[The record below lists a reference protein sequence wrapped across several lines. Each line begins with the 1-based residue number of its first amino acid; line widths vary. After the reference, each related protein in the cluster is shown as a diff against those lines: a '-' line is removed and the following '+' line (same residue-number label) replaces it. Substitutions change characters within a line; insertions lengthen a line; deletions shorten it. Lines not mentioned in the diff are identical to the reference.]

1 MFGVVFGSTSF
12 LIQLAFEREIE
23 SYVEKVQAQISNNY
37 QKLLNKVQKE
47 VHATATDG
55 RLHRVIE
62 REGRFPYL
70 PAPEFDLLEYGTAD
84 GRLLHPDTRVGQR
97 TPTYHSLDDEE
108 GHIQLRSV
116 PGQDDLGLQY
126 VVQVTE
132 AGEWGFV
139 TGGYRLQKWLETTQ
153 TSIQSDEHPIF
164 LVGKSKGSTAISFN
178 TEPEAAATED
188 WLPLNF
194 ASQTAQGRGWFKSLP
209 SWLPEQKVFLQGTEE
224 TGGPAFTAFR
234 ITPFNSPFATTRETP
249 AVGLIVAYSHERQA
263 KWQQQ
268 LTIILLLSGIAGLA
282 LVYLISYVI
291 SRRITRPIAVL
302 REGVSHIAAGDLDH
316 RVKIRSRNEV
326 GQLAEGFNQMAQDLK
341 QSMEER
347 MAAERA
353 ATWRDA
359 ARQVAHEVKN
369 PLFPIRLSVEN
380 LQQAKSN
387 PEVFEQ
393 IFSECTDTVIEEV
406 DRIGK
411 LIDEF
416 HQFAR
421 MPKPQRKWSQLNDIV
436 KSVLTLY
443 TGGHISDLKQENGAE
458 ARHHDDRDRVTA
470 EVALMSAE
478 QVDSVLQDS
487 TEKFWLENISKI
499 KVRTELAPLP
509 LLLFDPEQITQ
520 ALGNLLKNAI
530 EAMPEG
536 GSLTVKTDF
545 TPNGIVPQAHTR
557 LASQSAVGGRSEHVM
572 TGEDDNNRH
581 TPSSRR
587 QEDLV
592 ADESGGNRHVPTAD
606 GFRQPTAM
614 NGVVSLEIQDTGHG
628 MSEETM
634 ANLFVPYYTTKSAAN
649 GRGLGVPIVRRIV
662 TEHGADIDFQSTEGE
677 GTTVRIHFPHNQG
690 TRSEAFTSTTEDLI
704 PHTRLVTELETER
717 SRQSSVVSR
726 QSREK
731 KIRKLASVLKFG
743 S

>member
-1 MFGVVFGSTSF
+1 MRNRLSALRFHDKIFIAYGFVFLVMFGVVFGSTSF
-12 LIQLAFEREIE
+12 LIRLAFKREID
-23 SYVEKVQAQISNNY
+23 SYVERVQAQISNNY

-47 VHATATDG
+47 VHATATDV

-62 REGRFPYL
+62 GESSSFPYL
-70 PAPEFDLLEYGTAD
+70 PAPEFDFLEYGTTD
-84 GRLLHPDTRVGQR
+84 GRLLYPDTRIGRR
-97 TPTYHSLDDEE
+97 TRTHNSLDNEE
-108 GHIQLRSV
+108 GHIQLRNI
-116 PGQDDLGLQY
+116 PQQRDLGLQY

-139 TGGYRLQKWLETTQ
+139 TGGYLLQTWLETTQ
-153 TSIQSDEHPIF
+153 TTIQSDEHPIF
-164 LVGKSKGSTAISFN
+164 LVGRSQMSGATSFDL
-178 TEPEAAATED
+178 EPKTTATED
-188 WLPLNF
+188 WLPLNY

-209 SWLPEQKVFLQGTEE
+209 SWLPERKVFLQGTEE
-224 TGGPAFTAFR
+224 TGGRAFTAFR

-249 AVGLIVAYSHERQA
+249 AVGLVVAYSHERQMR
-263 KWQQQ
+263 WQQQ
-268 LTIILLLSGIAGLA
+268 LTITLLLSGIGGLA
-282 LVYLISYVI
+282 LVYLISYII
-291 SRRITRPIAVL
+291 SRRITRPIAIL
-302 REGVSHIAAGDLDH
+302 REGVSHIAAGDLEH

-436 KSVLTLY
+436 TSVLTLY
-443 TGGHISDLKQENGAE
+443 TGRHISDLEQEN
-458 ARHHDDRDRVTA
+458 
-470 EVALMSAE
+470 EVAPMSSE

-509 LLLFDPEQITQ
+509 LLLVDPEQITQ

-536 GSLTVKTDF
+536 GLLEVKTYF
-545 TPNGIVPQAHTR
+545 TPNG
-557 LASQSAVGGRSEHVM
+557 SQSEHAM
-572 TGEDDNNRH
+572 AGENDNNRH
-581 TPSSRR
+581 TLSSS
-587 QEDLV
+587 QQKNLV
-592 ADESGGNRHVPTAD
+592 IDENDSNHHAPKIID
-606 GFRQPTAM
+606 GT
-614 NGVVSLEIQDTGHG
+614 VSMEIQDTGHG
-628 MSEETM
+628 MSQETM
-634 ANLFVPYYTTKSAAN
+634 ANLFVPYYTTKSEAN

-662 TEHGADIDFQSTEGE
+662 TEHGADIDFQSNEGE
-677 GTTVRIHFPHNQG
+677 GTTVRIHFPYNQE
-690 TRSEAFTSTTEDLI
+690 TRSEAFTAATGELI
-704 PHTRLVTELETER
+704 PHTDLITELETEDPTIDA
-717 SRQSSVVSR
+717 
-726 QSREK
+726 K
-731 KIRKLASVLKFG
+731 D
-743 S
+743 

>member
-1 MFGVVFGSTSF
+1 MRNKLSTLRFHDKIFIAYGLVFLVMFGVVFGSTSF
-12 LIQLAFEREIE
+12 LIQLAFKREID
-23 SYVEKVQAQISNNY
+23 SYVGRVQTQISNNY
-37 QKLLNKVQKE
+37 QKLLKKVQKE
-47 VHATATDG
+47 VHTTANDA

-62 REGRFPYL
+62 SESRFPYL

-84 GRLLHPDTRVGQR
+84 GKLLYPDTKIGQR
-97 TPTYHSLDDEE
+97 TRTYNSLDDDE
-108 GHIQLRSV
+108 GHIRLRSI
-116 PGQDDLGLQY
+116 PLQSDLGLQY
-126 VVQVTE
+126 MVQVTE

-139 TGGYRLQKWLETTQ
+139 TGGYLLQTWLETTQ
-153 TSIQSDEHPIF
+153 TTIQSDEHPIF
-164 LVGKSKGSTAISFN
+164 LIGRSQMSDATSFD
-178 TEPEAAATED
+178 TEPKATAAED

-209 SWLPEQKVFLQGTEE
+209 SWLPERKIFLQGTEE
-224 TGGPAFTAFR
+224 TGGRAFTAFR
-234 ITPFNSPFATTRETP
+234 ITPFNSPFATTREKP
-249 AVGLIVAYSHERQA
+249 VVGLIVAYSHERQVR
-263 KWQQQ
+263 WQRQ
-268 LTIILLLSGIAGLA
+268 LTITLLLSGIGGLA
-282 LVYLISYVI
+282 LVYLISYII
-291 SRRITRPIAVL
+291 SRRMTRPIAML

-316 RVKIRSRNEV
+316 RVKIQSRNEV
-326 GQLAEGFNQMAQDLK
+326 GQLAEGFNQMARDLK
-341 QSMEER
+341 QNMEER

-436 KSVLTLY
+436 RTVLTLY
-443 TGGHISDLKQENGAE
+443 TGRHIPDLEQEN
-458 ARHHDDRDRVTA
+458 
-470 EVALMSAE
+470 EVAPMSSE

-499 KVRTELAPLP
+499 KVRTELDPLP
-509 LLLFDPEQITQ
+509 LLLVDPEQITQ

-536 GSLTVKTDF
+536 GLLQVKTHF
-545 TPNGIVPQAHTR
+545 TPNGSP
-557 LASQSAVGGRSEHVM
+557 SEHVV
-572 TGEDDNNRH
+572 TEENDNNRY
-581 TPSSRR
+581 TPSSGQR
-587 QEDLV
+587 ENLV
-592 ADESGGNRHVPTAD
+592 ASEDDSNRHAPKVI
-606 GFRQPTAM
+606 
-614 NGVVSLEIQDTGHG
+614 NGTVSLEIQDMGSG

-634 ANLFVPYYTTKSAAN
+634 ANLFVPYYTTKSEAN

-677 GTTVRIHFPHNQG
+677 GTTVRIHFPTHQG
-690 TRSEAFTSTTEDLI
+690 TRSEEFTSATEEFI
-704 PHTRLVTELETER
+704 PQL
-717 SRQSSVVSR
+717 
-726 QSREK
+726 
-731 KIRKLASVLKFG
+731 
-743 S
+743 

>member
-1 MFGVVFGSTSF
+1 MRNRLSGLRFHDKIFIAYGFVFLVMFGVVFGSTSF
-12 LIQLAFEREIE
+12 LIRLAFKREIDT
-23 SYVEKVQAQISNNY
+23 YVETVQAQISNNY

-47 VHATATDG
+47 VHATATDV

-62 REGRFPYL
+62 RESSFPYL
-70 PAPEFDLLEYGTAD
+70 PAPEFDLLEYGAPD
-84 GRLLHPDTRVGQR
+84 GRLLYPDTRVGR
-97 TPTYHSLDDEE
+97 RARIYNSSDEEE
-108 GHIQLRSV
+108 GHIQLRNIPLQS
-116 PGQDDLGLQY
+116 DLGLQY

-139 TGGYRLQKWLETTQ
+139 TGGYLLQTWLETTQ

-164 LVGKSKGSTAISFN
+164 LVGRSQMSDAASFDAESKATAK
-178 TEPEAAATED
+178 D
-188 WLPLNF
+188 WLPLNY
-194 ASQTAQGRGWFKSLP
+194 ASQTAQGREWFKSLP
-209 SWLPEQKVFLQGTEE
+209 GWLSERKVFLQGTEE
-224 TGGPAFTAFR
+224 TGGRSFTTFR
-234 ITPFNSPFATTRETP
+234 ITPFNSPFVTTRETP
-249 AVGLIVAYSHERQA
+249 AVGLIVAYSHERQM
-263 KWQQQ
+263 KWQRQ
-268 LTIILLLSGIAGLA
+268 LTITLLLSGIGGLA
-282 LVYLISYVI
+282 LVYLISYII

-316 RVKIRSRNEV
+316 RVKIQSRNEV

-341 QSMEER
+341 QSLEER

-436 KSVLTLY
+436 RSVLTLY
-443 TGGHISDLKQENGAE
+443 TGRHIPDLEQEN
-458 ARHHDDRDRVTA
+458 
-470 EVALMSAE
+470 EVAPMSSE
-478 QVDSVLQDS
+478 QVDSVLQNS
-487 TEKFWLENISKI
+487 NEEFWLENISKI
-499 KVRTELAPLP
+499 KVKTELDPIP
-509 LLLFDPEQITQ
+509 QLLVDPEQIPQ

-536 GSLTVKTDF
+536 GLLKVKTYF
-545 TPNGIVPQAHTR
+545 TPNGIVPQVFHTR
-557 LASQSAVGGRSEHVM
+557 KPASQSTVGSRSEHVM

-581 TPSSRR
+581 TPSSSQ

-592 ADESGGNRHVPTAD
+592 ADGSGRNRYVPTAI
-606 GFRQPTAM
+606 
-614 NGVVSLEIQDTGHG
+614 NGTVSLEIQDTGHG

-634 ANLFVPYYTTKSAAN
+634 TNLFVPYYTTKSETN
-649 GRGLGVPIVRRIV
+649 GRGLGMPIVRRIV
-662 TEHGADIDFQSTEGE
+662 TEHGAEIDLQSVEGE
-677 GTTVRIHFPHNQG
+677 GTTVRIHFHHNQDA
-690 TRSEAFTSTTEDLI
+690 RSEAFVSGAEELTSRTSLA
-704 PHTRLVTELETER
+704 TELETEDP
-717 SRQSSVVSR
+717 VIDV
-726 QSREK
+726 K
-731 KIRKLASVLKFG
+731 DF
-743 S
+743 

>member
-1 MFGVVFGSTSF
+1 MRNRLSGLRFHDKIFIAYGLVFLVMFGVVFGSTSF
-12 LIQLAFEREIE
+12 LIRLAFKKEIDD
-23 SYVEKVQAQISNNY
+23 YVEKIQAQISNNY
-37 QKLLNKVQKE
+37 QVFLNKIQKE
-47 VHATATDG
+47 VHATATDV

-62 REGRFPYL
+62 RESSFPYL
-70 PAPEFDLLEYGTAD
+70 PALEFDFLEYGASD
-84 GRLLHPDTRVGQR
+84 GRLLYPDTKVGKR
-97 TPTYHSLDDEE
+97 KRIYNSLDDEE
-108 GHIQLRSV
+108 GHIQLRNIPKQS
-116 PGQDDLGLQY
+116 DLGLQY

-139 TGGYRLQKWLETTQ
+139 TGGYLLQTWLETTP

-164 LVGKSKGSTAISFN
+164 LVGKSDGSNTASFD
-178 TEPEAAATED
+178 TESKTTPAED
-188 WLPLNF
+188 WLPLNY
-194 ASQTAQGRGWFKSLP
+194 ASQIAQGRGWFKSLP
-209 SWLPEQKVFLQGTEE
+209 SWFPEQKIFLQATED
-224 TGGPAFTAFR
+224 TSGRAFTAFR
-234 ITPFNSPFATTRETP
+234 ITPFNSPFATTRDAP
-249 AVGLIVAYSHERQA
+249 AVGLVVAYSHERQMR
-263 KWQQQ
+263 WQQQ
-268 LTIILLLSGIAGLA
+268 LTITLLLSGIAGLA
-282 LVYLISYVI
+282 LVYLISYII

-302 REGVSHIAAGDLDH
+302 REGVSHIAAGNLDH
-316 RVKIRSRNEV
+316 RVKIQSRNEV
-326 GQLAEGFNQMAQDLK
+326 GQLAEGFNQMAHDLK
-341 QSMEER
+341 QSLEER

-436 KSVLTLY
+436 RSVLTLY
-443 TGGHISDLKQENGAE
+443 TGRHIPDLKQENEIAP
-458 ARHHDDRDRVTA
+458 
-470 EVALMSAE
+470 MSSE
-478 QVDSVLQDS
+478 HVNSVLQDS

-509 LLLFDPEQITQ
+509 RLLVDPEHIAQ

-536 GSLTVKTDF
+536 GLLKVKTYF
-545 TPNGIVPQAHTR
+545 TPDAPQTHTNA
-557 LASQSAVGGRSEHVM
+557 AS
-572 TGEDDNNRH
+572 GESRDDEKQGERDQKDMDTH
-581 TPSSRR
+581 GT
-587 QEDLV
+587 
-592 ADESGGNRHVPTAD
+592 
-606 GFRQPTAM
+606 
-614 NGVVSLEIQDTGHG
+614 VSLEIQDTGHG
-628 MSEETM
+628 MSQETV
-634 ANLFVPYYTTKSAAN
+634 ANLFVPYYTTKSEAN

-662 TEHGADIDFQSTEGE
+662 TEHGAEIDFQSTEGV

-690 TRSEAFTSTTEDLI
+690 TRSDEFTSAAEGLI
-704 PHTRLVTELETER
+704 PHTRLVTELETED
-717 SRQSSVVSR
+717 
-726 QSREK
+726 
-731 KIRKLASVLKFG
+731 
-743 S
+743 

>member
-1 MFGVVFGSTSF
+1 MRNKLSALRFHDKIFIAYGFVFLVMFGVVFGSTSF
-12 LIQLAFEREIE
+12 LIRLAFRREIDT
-23 SYVEKVQAQISNNY
+23 YVETVQAQISNNY
-37 QKLLNKVQKE
+37 QKLLNQVQKE
-47 VHATATDG
+47 VHATANDV
-55 RLHRVIE
+55 RLHDVIE
-62 REGRFPYL
+62 REALLPYL
-70 PAPEFDLLEYGTAD
+70 PAPEFDLLEYGAPD
-84 GRLLHPDTRVGQR
+84 GRLLYPDTRIGR
-97 TPTYHSLDDEE
+97 RNPLYNPLDNEK
-108 GHIQLRSV
+108 GHIQLRSI
-116 PGQDDLGLQY
+116 PGQSDLGLQY

-132 AGEWGFV
+132 AGDWGFV
-139 TGGYRLQKWLETTQ
+139 TGGYLLQAWLETKQ

-164 LVGKSKGSTAISFN
+164 LVRRSQRSDTASFDPESTATPAENWF
-178 TEPEAAATED
+178 
-188 WLPLNF
+188 PLNY
-194 ASQTAQGRGWFKSLP
+194 ASQIAQGKGWFQSQP
-209 SWLPEQKVFLQGTEE
+209 SWLPARKIFLQGTEE
-224 TGGPAFTAFR
+224 TGGRAFTAFQ
-234 ITPFNSPFATTRETP
+234 ITPFNSPLATTRETP
-249 AVGLIVAYSHERQA
+249 SVGLIVAYSHERQTR
-263 KWQQQ
+263 WQRQ
-268 LTIILLLSGIAGLA
+268 LTITLLLSGIGGLA
-282 LVYLISYVI
+282 LVYLISYII

-421 MPKPQRKWSQLNDIV
+421 MPKPQRKWCQLNDIV
-436 KSVLTLY
+436 RSVLTLY
-443 TGGHISDLKQENGAE
+443 TGRHIPDLEQEN
-458 ARHHDDRDRVTA
+458 
-470 EVALMSAE
+470 EVASMSSE

-509 LLLFDPEQITQ
+509 LLLVDPEQITQ

-536 GSLTVKTDF
+536 GSLQVKTYF
-545 TPNGIVPQAHTR
+545 TPNG
-557 LASQSAVGGRSEHVM
+557 G
-572 TGEDDNNRH
+572 
-581 TPSSRR
+581 
-587 QEDLV
+587 QE
-592 ADESGGNRHVPTAD
+592 EGMEEGT
-606 GFRQPTAM
+606 
-614 NGVVSLEIQDTGHG
+614 VSLEIQDTGHG
-628 MSEETM
+628 MSEETK
-634 ANLFVPYYTTKSAAN
+634 ANLFVPYYTTKSETK

-662 TEHGADIDFQSTEGE
+662 TEHGAEIDFQSTEGV
-677 GTTVRIHFPHNQG
+677 GTTVRIHFPHNPG
-690 TRSEAFTSTTEDLI
+690 THAEGLTSAAEKINTT
-704 PHTRLVTELETER
+704 HEL
-717 SRQSSVVSR
+717 
-726 QSREK
+726 
-731 KIRKLASVLKFG
+731 G
-743 S
+743 

>member
-1 MFGVVFGSTSF
+1 MRNRLSGLRFHDKIFIAYGFVFLVMFGVVFGSTSF
-12 LIQLAFEREIE
+12 LIRLAFKREIDT
-23 SYVEKVQAQISNNY
+23 YVETVQAQISNNY
-37 QKLLNKVQKE
+37 QKLLNQIQKE
-47 VHATATDG
+47 VHATANDV

-62 REGRFPYL
+62 RESGSFPYL
-70 PAPEFDLLEYGTAD
+70 PAPEFDLLEYGAPD
-84 GRLLHPDTRVGQR
+84 GRLLYPDTRVGRR
-97 TPTYHSLDDEE
+97 TQAYKSSDEEE
-108 GHIQLRSV
+108 GHIQLRNIPQQS
-116 PGQDDLGLQY
+116 DLGLQY

-139 TGGYRLQKWLETTQ
+139 TGGYLLQTWLETTQ

-164 LVGKSKGSTAISFN
+164 LAGRSQMSDTAFFDSESE
-178 TEPEAAATED
+178 TTAED
-188 WLPLNF
+188 WLPLNY

-209 SWLPEQKVFLQGTEE
+209 SWLPERNVFLQGTEE
-224 TGGPAFTAFR
+224 TGGRSFTTFR
-234 ITPFNSPFATTRETP
+234 ITPFNSPFATTRGTP
-249 AVGLIVAYSHERQA
+249 SVGLIVAYSHERQM

-268 LTIILLLSGIAGLA
+268 LTITLLLSGIGGLA
-282 LVYLISYVI
+282 LVYLISYII

-316 RVKIRSRNEV
+316 RVKIQSRNEV

-341 QSMEER
+341 QSLEER

-436 KSVLTLY
+436 RSVLTLY
-443 TGGHISDLKQENGAE
+443 TGRHIPDFEQEN
-458 ARHHDDRDRVTA
+458 
-470 EVALMSAE
+470 EVAPMSSE
-478 QVDSVLQDS
+478 QVDSVLQNS
-487 TEKFWLENISKI
+487 NEEFWLENISKI
-499 KVRTELAPLP
+499 KVKTELTPIP
-509 LLLFDPEQITQ
+509 QLLVDPEQITQ

-536 GSLTVKTDF
+536 GLLKVKTYF
-545 TPNGIVPQAHTR
+545 TPNGT
-557 LASQSAVGGRSEHVM
+557 
-572 TGEDDNNRH
+572 
-581 TPSSRR
+581 
-587 QEDLV
+587 
-592 ADESGGNRHVPTAD
+592 
-606 GFRQPTAM
+606 
-614 NGVVSLEIQDTGHG
+614 VSLEIQDTGHG

-634 ANLFVPYYTTKSAAN
+634 TNLFVPYYTTKSEAN
-649 GRGLGVPIVRRIV
+649 GRGLGMPIVRRIV
-662 TEHGADIDFQSTEGE
+662 TEHGAEIDFQSTEGK
-677 GTTVRIHFPHNQG
+677 GTTVRIHFHQNQDA
-690 TRSEAFTSTTEDLI
+690 RSEEFVSETEELTS
-704 PHTRLVTELETER
+704 HTSLVTELEN
-717 SRQSSVVSR
+717 
-726 QSREK
+726 
-731 KIRKLASVLKFG
+731 
-743 S
+743 

>member
-1 MFGVVFGSTSF
+1 MRNRLSGLRFHDKIFIAYGFVFLVMFGVVFGSTSF
-12 LIQLAFEREIE
+12 LIRLAFKREIDT
-23 SYVEKVQAQISNNY
+23 YVERVQAQISNNY
-37 QKLLNKVQKE
+37 QKLLNKIQKE
-47 VHATATDG
+47 VHATAVDV

-62 REGRFPYL
+62 SESPFPYL
-70 PAPEFDLLEYGTAD
+70 PAPEFDLLEYGAPD
-84 GRLLHPDTRVGQR
+84 GRLLYPDTRVGQR
-97 TPTYHSLDDEE
+97 VRAYNSLDDAD
-108 GHIQLRSV
+108 GHIQLRSI
-116 PGQDDLGLQY
+116 PEQRDLGLQY

-139 TGGYRLQKWLETTQ
+139 TGGYLLQTWLETTQ

-164 LVGKSKGSTAISFN
+164 LVGISQRSEATSFD
-178 TEPEAAATED
+178 TEPRATAAED
-188 WLPLNF
+188 WLPLNY
-194 ASQTAQGRGWFKSLP
+194 ASRTAQRGWFKSLP
-209 SWLPEQKVFLQGTEE
+209 SWLPERKIFLQGTEE
-224 TGGPAFTAFR
+224 TGEYAFTALR

-249 AVGLIVAYSHERQA
+249 SVGLVVAYSHERQMR
-263 KWQQQ
+263 WQQQ
-268 LTIILLLSGIAGLA
+268 LTITLLLSGIAGLT
-282 LVYLISYVI
+282 LVYLISYII

-341 QSMEER
+341 QSLEER

-353 ATWRDA
+353 VTWRDA

-411 LIDEF
+411 LIDDF

-421 MPKPQRKWSQLNDIV
+421 MPTPQRKWSQLNDIV
-436 KSVLTLY
+436 RSVLTLY
-443 TGGHISDLKQENGAE
+443 TGRHIPDLEPENEG
-458 ARHHDDRDRVTA
+458 V
-470 EVALMSAE
+470 LMSSE
-478 QVDSVLQDS
+478 QVDSVLQNS

-499 KVRTELAPLP
+499 NVQTEFASLP
-509 LLLFDPEQITQ
+509 QLLVDPEQIAQ

-536 GSLTVKTDF
+536 GLLKVKTYF
-545 TPNGIVPQAHTR
+545 TPNS
-557 LASQSAVGGRSEHVM
+557 SQPEHVM

-581 TPSSRR
+581 TPNSRQ

-592 ADESGGNRHVPTAD
+592 ADESGSNRHVLKAES
-606 GFRQPTAM
+606 R
-614 NGVVSLEIQDTGHG
+614 NGTVSLEIQDTGHG

-634 ANLFVPYYTTKSAAN
+634 TNLFVPYYTTKSEVN
-649 GRGLGVPIVRRIV
+649 GRGLGMPIVRRIV
-662 TEHGADIDFQSTEGE
+662 TEHGAEIDFQSTEDE
-677 GTTVRIHFPHNQG
+677 GTTVLIRFLHNRDA
-690 TRSEAFTSTTEDLI
+690 RSEEFTSAVEDLT
-704 PHTRLVTELETER
+704 PHTSLVTELETED
-717 SRQSSVVSR
+717 Q
-726 QSREK
+726 EIIIK
-731 KIRKLASVLKFG
+731 D
-743 S
+743 

>member
-1 MFGVVFGSTSF
+1 MSDVTSF
-12 LIQLAFEREIE
+12 DPEP
-23 SYVEKVQAQISNNY
+23 K
-37 QKLLNKVQKE
+37 
-47 VHATATDG
+47 ATA
-55 RLHRVIE
+55 
-62 REGRFPYL
+62 
-70 PAPEFDLLEYGTAD
+70 A
-84 GRLLHPDTRVGQR
+84 
-97 TPTYHSLDDEE
+97 
-108 GHIQLRSV
+108 
-116 PGQDDLGLQY
+116 
-126 VVQVTE
+126 
-132 AGEWGFV
+132 
-139 TGGYRLQKWLETTQ
+139 
-153 TSIQSDEHPIF
+153 
-164 LVGKSKGSTAISFN
+164 
-178 TEPEAAATED
+178 ED

-209 SWLPEQKVFLQGTEE
+209 SWLPERKIFLQGTEE
-224 TGGPAFTAFR
+224 TGGRAFTAFR
-234 ITPFNSPFATTRETP
+234 ITPFNSPFATTRGSP
-249 AVGLIVAYSHERQA
+249 AVGLIVAYSHERQVG
-263 KWQQQ
+263 WQRQ
-268 LTIILLLSGIAGLA
+268 LTITLLLSGIGGLA
-282 LVYLISYVI
+282 LVYLISYII

-436 KSVLTLY
+436 RTVLTLY
-443 TGGHISDLKQENGAE
+443 TGRQIPDLEQGN
-458 ARHHDDRDRVTA
+458 
-470 EVALMSAE
+470 EVAPMSSE

-499 KVRTELAPLP
+499 KVRTELDPLP
-509 LLLFDPEQITQ
+509 LLLVDPEQITQ

-530 EAMPEG
+530 EAMPESG
-536 GSLTVKTDF
+536 LLKVKTYF
-545 TPNGIVPQAHTR
+545 TPNGS
-557 LASQSAVGGRSEHVM
+557 LSERVV
-572 TGEDDNNRH
+572 TADDDNNRY
-581 TPSSRR
+581 TPVGARSPRP
-587 QEDLV
+587 QENLV
-592 ADESGGNRHVPTAD
+592 ASEDDSNPHAPKVID
-606 GFRQPTAM
+606 GT
-614 NGVVSLEIQDTGHG
+614 VSLEIQDTGSG

-634 ANLFVPYYTTKSAAN
+634 ANLFVPYYTTKSEAN

-677 GTTVRIHFPHNQG
+677 GTTVRIHFPTHQG
-690 TRSEAFTSTTEDLI
+690 TRAEAFTSAAEELI
-704 PHTRLVTELETER
+704 PL
-717 SRQSSVVSR
+717 
-726 QSREK
+726 
-731 KIRKLASVLKFG
+731 
-743 S
+743 

>member
-1 MFGVVFGSTSF
+1 MRNRLSGLRFHDKIFIAYGFVFLVMFGVVFGSTSF
-12 LIQLAFEREIE
+12 LIRLAFKREIDT
-23 SYVEKVQAQISNNY
+23 YVERVQAQISNNY
-37 QKLLNKVQKE
+37 QKLLNQIQKE
-47 VHATATDG
+47 VHATANDV

-62 REGRFPYL
+62 RESGSFPYL
-70 PAPEFDLLEYGTAD
+70 PAPEFDLLEYGAPD
-84 GRLLHPDTRVGQR
+84 GRLLYPDTRVGR
-97 TPTYHSLDDEE
+97 RARAYRLSDEEE
-108 GHIQLRSV
+108 GHIQLRYIPQQS
-116 PGQDDLGLQY
+116 DLGLQY

-139 TGGYRLQKWLETTQ
+139 TGGYLLQAWLETTQ

-164 LVGKSKGSTAISFN
+164 LAGRSQRSDTAFFDPESKTTA
-178 TEPEAAATED
+178 ED
-188 WLPLNF
+188 WLPLNY

-209 SWLPEQKVFLQGTEE
+209 SWLPEQKIFLQGTEE
-224 TGGPAFTAFR
+224 TGGRSFTTFR

-249 AVGLIVAYSHERQA
+249 AVGLIVAYSHERQM
-263 KWQQQ
+263 KWQRQ
-268 LTIILLLSGIAGLA
+268 LTITLLLSGIGGLA
-282 LVYLISYVI
+282 LVYLISYII

-316 RVKIRSRNEV
+316 RVKIQSRNEV

-341 QSMEER
+341 QSLEER

-436 KSVLTLY
+436 RSVLTLY
-443 TGGHISDLKQENGAE
+443 TGRHIPDLKQEN
-458 ARHHDDRDRVTA
+458 
-470 EVALMSAE
+470 EVALMSSE
-478 QVDSVLQDS
+478 QVDSVLQNS
-487 TEKFWLENISKI
+487 NEEFWLENISKI
-499 KVRTELAPLP
+499 KVKTELAPIP
-509 LLLFDPEQITQ
+509 QLLVDPEQITQ

-536 GSLTVKTDF
+536 GLLKVKTYF
-545 TPNGIVPQAHTR
+545 TPDG
-557 LASQSAVGGRSEHVM
+557 SQ
-572 TGEDDNNRH
+572 
-581 TPSSRR
+581 
-587 QEDLV
+587 QEDLG
-592 ADESGGNRHVPTAD
+592 ADESDSNRHVRKAVSRKFPKAI
-606 GFRQPTAM
+606 
-614 NGVVSLEIQDTGHG
+614 NGTVSLEIQDTGHG
-628 MSEETM
+628 MSKETM
-634 ANLFVPYYTTKSAAN
+634 TNLFVPYYTTKSEAN
-649 GRGLGVPIVRRIV
+649 GRGLGMPIVRRIV
-662 TEHGADIDFQSTEGE
+662 TEHGAEIDFQSSEGQ
-677 GTTVRIHFPHNQG
+677 GTTVRIHFYHNQEA
-690 TRSEAFTSTTEDLI
+690 RSEEFVSGAEELTSRTS
-704 PHTRLVTELETER
+704 LVTE
-717 SRQSSVVSR
+717 
-726 QSREK
+726 
-731 KIRKLASVLKFG
+731 
-743 S
+743 

>member
-12 LIQLAFEREIE
+12 LIRLAFKKEIDD
-23 SYVEKVQAQISNNY
+23 YVEKIQAQISNNY
-37 QKLLNKVQKE
+37 QVLLNKVQKE
-47 VHATATDG
+47 VHATATDV

-62 REGRFPYL
+62 RESSSPYL
-70 PAPEFDLLEYGTAD
+70 PAPEFDFLEYGASD
-84 GRLLHPDTRVGQR
+84 GRLLYPDTRVGKR
-97 TPTYHSLDDEE
+97 KRIYNSLDDEE
-108 GHIQLRSV
+108 GHIQLRNIPKQS
-116 PGQDDLGLQY
+116 DLGLQY

-139 TGGYRLQKWLETTQ
+139 TGGHLLQTWLETTP

-164 LVGKSKGSTAISFN
+164 LVGKSQGSNTASFD
-178 TEPEAAATED
+178 TESKTTAAED
-188 WLPLNF
+188 WLPLNY
-194 ASQTAQGRGWFKSLP
+194 ASQIAQGRGWFKSLP
-209 SWLPEQKVFLQGTEE
+209 SWLPEQKIFLQATED
-224 TGGPAFTAFR
+224 TSGRAFTVFW
-234 ITPFNSPFATTRETP
+234 ITPFNSPFATTRDAP
-249 AVGLIVAYSHERQA
+249 AVGLVVAYSHERQMR
-263 KWQQQ
+263 WQQQ
-268 LTIILLLSGIAGLA
+268 LTITLLLSGIGGLA
-282 LVYLISYVI
+282 LVYLISYII

-302 REGVSHIAAGDLDH
+302 REGVSHIAAGNLDH
-316 RVKIRSRNEV
+316 RVKIQSRNEV
-326 GQLAEGFNQMAQDLK
+326 GQLAEGFNQMAHDLK
-341 QSMEER
+341 QSLEER

-436 KSVLTLY
+436 RSVLTLY
-443 TGGHISDLKQENGAE
+443 TGRHIPDLKQENEIAP
-458 ARHHDDRDRVTA
+458 
-470 EVALMSAE
+470 MSSE
-478 QVDSVLQDS
+478 HVNSVLQDS

-509 LLLFDPEQITQ
+509 RLLVDPEHIAQ

-536 GSLTVKTDF
+536 GLLKVKTYF
-545 TPNGIVPQAHTR
+545 TPDAPQTHTNA
-557 LASQSAVGGRSEHVM
+557 AS
-572 TGEDDNNRH
+572 GESRDDEKQGERDQKDMDTH
-581 TPSSRR
+581 GT
-587 QEDLV
+587 
-592 ADESGGNRHVPTAD
+592 
-606 GFRQPTAM
+606 
-614 NGVVSLEIQDTGHG
+614 VSLEIQDTGHG
-628 MSEETM
+628 MSQETV
-634 ANLFVPYYTTKSAAN
+634 ANLFVPYYTTKSEVN

-662 TEHGADIDFQSTEGE
+662 TEHGAEIDFQSTEGV

-690 TRSEAFTSTTEDLI
+690 TRSDEFTSAAEGLI
-704 PHTRLVTELETER
+704 PHTRLVTELETED
-717 SRQSSVVSR
+717 
-726 QSREK
+726 
-731 KIRKLASVLKFG
+731 
-743 S
+743 